1 MICTFLET
9 KRPFYD
15 NNLHQISYPHLP
27 CKKWIFQLL
36 SPNND
41 LTTCPE
47 GHKGNQRFEGIYPPR
62 IRLNTCMKST
72 DFVVRKLLNTT
83 NAVRLNIV
91 MFSWHPLLSL
101 LIFRF
106 FNTRALLDSWF
117 FHLYGLITTLLQ
129 LHIYIIIQLL

>member
-1 MICTFLET
+1 M
-9 KRPFYD
+9 
-15 NNLHQISYPHLP
+15 P

-36 SPNND
+36 SPNKD
-41 LTTCPE
+41 LTTCLE
-47 GHKGNQRFEGIYPPR
+47 GNKGNQRFEGIYPPR

-72 DFVVRKLLNTT
+72 DFVVRKLLNIT

-117 FHLYGLITTLLQ
+117 FHVYGLITTLLQ
-129 LHIYIIIQLL
+129 LHIYNNYSPKWRWLVLDIFRTAKQ